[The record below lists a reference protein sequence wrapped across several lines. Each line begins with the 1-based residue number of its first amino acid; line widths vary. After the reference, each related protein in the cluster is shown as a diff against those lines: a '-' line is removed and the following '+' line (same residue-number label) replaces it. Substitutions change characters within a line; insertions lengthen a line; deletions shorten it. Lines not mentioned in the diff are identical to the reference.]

1 MKIAFGE
8 VAEKIPLLLSVEPAP
23 KVAKKPADISA
34 RTWRK
39 DGVLWLLA
47 VNRTYDP
54 ASGVIELEDGRKAGI
69 SLKGLGYQFVKVD

>member
-1 MKIAFGE
+1 MVRGIHH
-8 VAEKIPLLLSVEPAP
+8 
-23 KVAKKPADISA
+23 
-34 RTWRK
+34 
-39 DGVLWLLA
+39 GVSIWLLA